1 VPYASIKV
9 ADRDCRTAKVLEVRS
24 LSRADLEVLRQPVA
38 KTAIKALK
46 DSHHRIARLVAIGK
60 NNLEI
65 AAEAGMSIGRVSQL
79 KQDPAFM
86 NLVEDYRA
94 DVKAIW
100 KDHVDH
106 MAEMAVTNM
115 VKAERQISDQLDAAD
130 EVGSEPIPLRDL
142 ARLTADRM
150 DRFGYGKHTTAVNI
164 NVGFAAR
171 LEQAIH
177 RSNKAKQILEIDQ

>member
-9 ADRDCRTAKVLEVRS
+9 ADRDHRTVKVLEVRG
-24 LSRADLEVLRQPVA
+24 LTRADLETLRQPVA
-38 KTAIKALK
+38 RTSVKTLK

-65 AAEAGMSIGRVSQL
+65 AAEAGMSIGRISQL
-79 KQDPAFM
+79 RQDPAFM
-86 NLVEDYRA
+86 NLVADYRA
-94 DVKAIW
+94 EVHEIW

-115 VKAERQISDQLDAAD
+115 IRAEAQIGDQLAEA
-130 EVGSEPIPLRDL
+130 EEFGEKIPLRDL
-142 ARLTADRM
+142 ARITADRM
-150 DRFGYGKHTTAVNI
+150 DRFGYGKHTTALNV

-177 RSNKAKQILEIDQ
+177 RSRKTIEIDQ